1 MIVLRWKSPLRWKG
15 EKDLLIKAPLNPNHA
30 PFPPQCRSVPPRP
43 KGVFIRKGFQRDV
56 REGDWR
62 LFASH
67 TKREGEVGSWKNH
80 ESHPSRW
87 SSGPPTLMGPR
98 DVFTRDGTTCT
109 DAYPDLGRLALFN
122 AAPSF
127 PRPRPFYLMREGRKY
142 LTPLSL
148 SLSPPCHAYTSHA
161 HDEKTQR
168 ELW

>member
-30 PFPPQCRSVPPRP
+30 PFPPSMPLSPSQTKGSFYP
-43 KGVFIRKGFQRDV
+43 KGVSERCEGGRLAIIRIAY
-56 REGDWR
+56 E
-62 LFASH
+62 
-67 TKREGEVGSWKNH
+67 EGEVGSWKNH

>member
-1 MIVLRWKSPLRWKG
+1 MPSFPL
-15 EKDLLIKAPLNPNHA
+15 
-30 PFPPQCRSVPPRP
+30 RP

-67 TKREGEVGSWKNH
+67 TKRERFEVGSWKNH

-148 SLSPPCHAYTSHA
+148 SPPCHAYTSHA

>member
-1 MIVLRWKSPLRWKG
+1 MPLSPSQTKG
-15 EKDLLIKAPLNPNHA
+15 S
-30 PFPPQCRSVPPRP
+30 FYP
-43 KGVFIRKGFQRDV
+43 KGVSERCEGGRLAIIRIAY
-56 REGDWR
+56 E
-62 LFASH
+62 
-67 TKREGEVGSWKNH
+67 EGEVGSWKNH

-148 SLSPPCHAYTSHA
+148 SLSSMPCIHITRPWWENTEGTLVRKAYMIILASLKHPSYRPTCFS
-161 HDEKTQR
+161 
-168 ELW
+168 